1 MSEDKEEKSAEQA
14 INYRKFI
21 EEDEILVVAR
31 DELKRRLNLRLTAS
45 SNRMMY
51 GEDTKISNF
60 NDGRIKKKFT
70 TDYDGQKLEIVD
82 QQKERPL
89 AVSILRGS
97 VLKEKRKVSQIKK

>member
-1 MSEDKEEKSAEQA
+1 M
-14 INYRKFI
+14 
-21 EEDEILVVAR
+21 VAR

-82 QQKERPL
+82 Q
-89 AVSILRGS
+89 
-97 VLKEKRKVSQIKK
+97 

>member
-1 MSEDKEEKSAEQA
+1 
-14 INYRKFI
+14 
-21 EEDEILVVAR
+21 VVAR

-51 GEDTKISNF
+51 GDDTKIGNF

-82 QQKERPL
+82 Q
-89 AVSILRGS
+89 
-97 VLKEKRKVSQIKK
+97 